1 MSLRRASLLAAAAL
15 LGGCTLIPR
24 YQRPALPV
32 AATYPNA
39 VPVATTTPPA
49 DAIGWRTFF
58 TDPRLQALIEIA
70 LRENRDLRVAVLN
83 IAQAQGNYQV
93 QRSDLFPQ
101 VGLSGAGQFGTLPE
115 SASIPSGNAGL
126 GANVPGTTAAGSS
139 ATALT
144 DTPATHVSYRYY
156 TASVGFTAFELD
168 LFGRLRSLTDA
179 AFEQYL
185 GDIANARA
193 TRISLIAQV
202 ATAYLA
208 TLADQALLEV
218 TEDTLRGDTG
228 AYDLATAQMN
238 GGTGTLLSVRQAQT
252 AVETARA
259 NLAGYRRQLAQDQ
272 DALVLLLGAPIP
284 ADLPTGY
291 GLEQQRML
299 GDIPAGLPSDLLL
312 RRPDIAA
319 AEHNLLA
326 ANANVGA
333 ARAAFFPSITLTGS
347 GGVAGSKLSHLFTG
361 GGLTWSFEPQV
372 NVPLFTAG
380 QNLGNLNE
388 ARASKRIEIAR
399 YEQAIQTGFREVAD
413 GLAARSTYVDQ
424 LAAQQRLVDVAADS
438 VRLATMR
445 FSAGV
450 DNYLPV
456 LDAQQTL
463 YGARQT
469 LLGLQQGQLVSEIT
483 LYKALGGG
491 WHA

>member
-1 MSLRRASLLAAAAL
+1 MRRHPPALAMLAL

-32 AATYPNA
+32 ATTYPNETSSDA
-39 VPVATTTPPA
+39 GSGPPA
-49 DAIGWRTFF
+49 DSIGWRTVF

-70 LRENRDLRVAVLN
+70 LRDNRDLRVAMLDV
-83 IAQAQGNYQV
+83 AEAQGNYQV

-115 SASIPSGNAGL
+115 EAAIPSSSTGL
-126 GANVPGTTAAGSS
+126 GAAVPGTTAAGSS
-139 ATALT
+139 ATAVT
-144 DTPATHVSYRYY
+144 DTPSTHVSYRYY
-156 TASVGFTAFELD
+156 STSIGFTAYELD
-168 LFGRLRSLTDA
+168 VFGRLRSLTEA

-185 GDIANARA
+185 GDIATARA
-193 TRISLIAQV
+193 TRISLVAEV
-202 ATAYLA
+202 ATGYLA
-208 TLADQALLEV
+208 ILVDQALLRV

-228 AYDLATAQMN
+228 AYELADAAMN
-238 GGTGTLLSVRQAQT
+238 GGVGTLLSVRQAQT
-252 AVETARA
+252 ALETTQA
-259 NLAGYRRQLAQDQ
+259 NLSGYRRQLEQDQ

-284 ADLPTGY
+284 ADLPPGRT
-291 GLEQQRML
+291 LDQQDL
-299 GDIPAGLPSDLLL
+299 LADIPAGLPSDLLL
-312 RRPDIAA
+312 RRPDIVA

-347 GGVAGSKLSHLFTG
+347 GGVAGSTLSHLFTG
-361 GGLTWSFEPQV
+361 GGLTWSFEPQI
-372 NVPLFTAG
+372 NVPIFTAG
-380 QNLGNLNE
+380 QNLGNLNI
-388 ARASKRIEIAR
+388 ARAQKRIEIAR

-424 LAAQQRLVDVAADS
+424 LAAQRRLVDAAADS
-438 VRLATMR
+438 VRLAFMR
-445 FSAGV
+445 FRAGV

-463 YGARQT
+463 YGAQQT
-469 LLGLQQGQLVSEIT
+469 LLSLRQAQLASQIT